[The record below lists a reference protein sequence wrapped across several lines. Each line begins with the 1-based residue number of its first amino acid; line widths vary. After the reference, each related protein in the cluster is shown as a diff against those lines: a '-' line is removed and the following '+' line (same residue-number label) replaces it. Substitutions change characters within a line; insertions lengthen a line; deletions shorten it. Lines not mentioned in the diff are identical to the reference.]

1 MQWSKGYDL
10 ALNQEDT
17 LLFAT
22 TRTKEREDLFQWAGP
37 IAPTKISLV
46 AKKGNG
52 VDINSLSEI
61 PDKGYKIGV
70 VKDDV
75 AHQLLKENG
84 VPDEALE
91 IRPFPGL
98 NFMELYKGDID
109 AWAYEENVAMWVSG
123 VYGFDSSD
131 YVSVYTLTEAELYYA
146 FNRDIKEEVV
156 AALQEALD
164 EVRAEGGY
172 EEVINRYR

>member
-1 MQWSKGYDL
+1 
-10 ALNQEDT
+10 
-17 LLFAT
+17 
-22 TRTKEREDLFQWAGP
+22 
-37 IAPTKISLV
+37 
-46 AKKGNG
+46 
-52 VDINSLSEI
+52 
-61 PDKGYKIGV
+61 
-70 VKDDV
+70 
-75 AHQLLKENG
+75 
-84 VPDEALE
+84 ALE

-131 YVSVYTLTEAELYYA
+131 YVPVYTLTEAELYYA